1 MRNRRIRPIG
11 EDRTLSYTG
20 DCRYEKGFNMFFAQ
34 YSRRC
39 VGLLAVAM
47 VLSACASTPELTPS
61 AAPAG
66 NYTLDPTHTSVT
78 WSLSHAGLSNYTA
91 RFDKTSGTLDF
102 DPDNPENSAV
112 FITID
117 PASVSTGLPDFDQT
131 LATDSRYF
139 DVNSYPEITFVSTQI
154 IKTGDSTAD
163 ITGDLTFR
171 GVTKPVTLKT
181 KFYGAGKSFGNPGKT
196 LGFSA
201 ETTLLRSNFNMTHL
215 ISFGIGDEVEIR
227 IETEF
232 NEG

>member
-1 MRNRRIRPIG
+1 M
-11 EDRTLSYTG
+11 S
-20 DCRYEKGFNMFFAQ
+20 FAQ
-34 YSRRC
+34 YCRRSLG
-39 VGLLAVAM
+39 VIAIAALLTGCATPPK
-47 VLSACASTPELTPS
+47 LSPT

-78 WSLSHAGLSNYTA
+78 WSLSHAGLSRYTA
-91 RFDKTSGTLDF
+91 RFDKTTGTLNF
-102 DPDNPENSAV
+102 DPDAPEKSSV

-117 PASVSTGLPDFDQT
+117 AASVSTGLPDFDKT
-131 LATDSRYF
+131 IATDSKYF
-139 DVNSYPEITFVSTQI
+139 DAQTYPEITFVSTQI
-154 IKTGDSTAD
+154 EKTGDATAN

-171 GVTKPVTLKT
+171 GVTKPVTLET

-201 ETTLLRSNFNMTHL
+201 TMTLRRSDFNMTHL
-215 ISFGIGDEVEIR
+215 ISFGIGDDVEIR

>member
-1 MRNRRIRPIG
+1 M
-11 EDRTLSYTG
+11 S
-20 DCRYEKGFNMFFAQ
+20 FAQ
-34 YSRRC
+34 FYRRSF
-39 VGLLAVAM
+39 GLIAITALLM
-47 VLSACASTPELTPS
+47 GCASAPQTTPT

-78 WSLSHAGLSNYTA
+78 WSLSHAGLSQYTA
-91 RFDKTSGTLDF
+91 RFDKTSGTLNF
-102 DPDNPENSAV
+102 DPDRPENSTV

-117 PASVSTGLPDFDQT
+117 PASVSTGLPEFDKT
-131 LATDSRYF
+131 LATDSKYF
-139 DVNSYPEITFVSTQI
+139 DAQTYPQITFVSTQI
-154 IKTGDSTAD
+154 VKTGESTAD

-181 KFYGAGKSFGNPGKT
+181 TFYGAGKSFGNPGKT

-215 ISFGIGDEVEIR
+215 TSFGIGDQVTIK